1 MTDDRPPADRVHER
15 TEIDLASGV
24 RLAVERRGHASRTV
38 LLGHGG
44 GQTRHAWERTAATLA
59 DRGWCSVTYDL
70 RGHGDSAW
78 HPEGDYRI
86 DALADDVAALAARC
100 APGRAVAVGASVS
113 GIAALL
119 AVAAHGAAR
128 FAGLVL
134 VDVAPT
140 LDLGG
145 VDRILGFMTAQ
156 LDEGFGSVEEAAD
169 AIAAYL
175 PHRPRPTDLS
185 GLARNLREGAD
196 GRWRWH
202 WDPAFIRGPQ
212 WAEVDRH
219 RERLLAAARCVAV
232 PTLLIRGRRSPL
244 VSDAAVAEFLAHVP
258 QARFVDV
265 AGADHMVV
273 GDRNDIFDARLIE
286 FLETL
291 QV

>member
-1 MTDDRPPADRVHER
+1 
-15 TEIDLASGV
+15 
-24 RLAVERRGHASRTV
+24 

-44 GQTRHAWERTAATLA
+44 GQTRHAWERTAVTLA
-59 DRGWCSVTYDL
+59 GRGWRSVTYDL

-86 DALADDVAALAARC
+86 DALADDVTDVATRC
-100 APGRAVAVGASVS
+100 APGRVVAVGASVS
-113 GIAALL
+113 GIASLL
-119 AVAAHGAAR
+119 AVARHGSRR

-140 LDLGG
+140 LDLGSI
-145 VDRILGFMTAQ
+145 DRILGFMTAQ
-156 LDEGFGSVEEAAD
+156 LDEGFGSIDEAAD

-185 GLARNLREGAD
+185 GLARNLRQGAD

-202 WDPAFIRGPQ
+202 WDPAFVRGPQ
-212 WAEVDRH
+212 WAAVESH
-219 RERLLAAARCVAV
+219 RERLLDAARRVTV
-232 PTLLIRGRRSPL
+232 PTLLIRGRRSAL
-244 VSDAAVAEFLAHVP
+244 VSDAAVEEFLAHVP

-273 GDRNDIFDARLIE
+273 GDRNEVFDTRLLE
-286 FLETL
+286 FLDTL
-291 QV
+291 EP

>member
-1 MTDDRPPADRVHER
+1 MMDDRPPADRLHER
-15 TEIDLASGV
+15 SEIELAPGV

-59 DRGWCSVTYDL
+59 ERGWRSVAHDL

-86 DALADDVAALAARC
+86 DALAEDVVGLAARC
-100 APGRAVAVGASVS
+100 APGRVVAVGASVS

-145 VDRILGFMTAQ
+145 VDRILGFMSAQ

-185 GLARNLREGAD
+185 GLARNLRQGAD

-219 RERLLAAARCVAV
+219 RERLLAAARRVAV
-232 PTLLIRGRRSPL
+232 PTLLIRGRRSAL

-273 GDRNDIFDARLIE
+273 GDRNDIFDARLLE

-291 QV
+291 EV

>member
-1 MTDDRPPADRVHER
+1 MHER
-15 TEIDLASGV
+15 IDLDLAPGV
-24 RLAVERRGHASRTV
+24 RLAVERRGAASRTV

-44 GQTRHAWERTAATLA
+44 GQTRHAWERTAVTLA
-59 DRGWCSVTYDL
+59 RRGWRSVTYDL
-70 RGHGDSAW
+70 RGHGDSDW

-86 DALADDVAALAARC
+86 DALADDVTDVATRC

-113 GIAALL
+113 GIASLL
-119 AVAAHGAAR
+119 AVARHGSMR

-140 LDLGG
+140 LDLGSI
-145 VDRILGFMTAQ
+145 DRILGFMTAQ
-156 LDEGFGSVEEAAD
+156 LDEGFGSIDEAAD

-185 GLARNLREGAD
+185 GLARNLRQGAD

-202 WDPAFIRGPQ
+202 WDPAFVRGPQ
-212 WAEVDRH
+212 WAAVESH
-219 RERLLAAARCVAV
+219 RERLLDAARRVTV
-232 PTLLIRGRRSPL
+232 PTLLIRGRRSAL
-244 VSDAAVAEFLAHVP
+244 VSDAAVEEFLANVP

-273 GDRNDIFDARLIE
+273 GDRNEVFDARLLE
-286 FLETL
+286 FLDTL
-291 QV
+291 EP

>member
-1 MTDDRPPADRVHER
+1 MHER
-15 TEIDLASGV
+15 IDLDLAPGV
-24 RLAVERRGHASRTV
+24 RLAVERRGEASRTV

-44 GQTRHAWERTAATLA
+44 GQTRHAWERTAVTLA
-59 DRGWCSVTYDL
+59 RRGWRSVTYDL
-70 RGHGDSAW
+70 RGHGDSDW

-86 DALADDVAALAARC
+86 DALADDVTDVATRC

-113 GIAALL
+113 GIASLL
-119 AVAAHGAAR
+119 AVARHGSMR

-140 LDLGG
+140 LDLGSI
-145 VDRILGFMTAQ
+145 DRILGFMTAQ
-156 LDEGFGSVEEAAD
+156 LDEGFGSIDEAAD

-185 GLARNLREGAD
+185 GLARNLRQGAD

-202 WDPAFIRGPQ
+202 WDPAFVRGPQ
-212 WAEVDRH
+212 WAAVESH
-219 RERLLAAARCVAV
+219 RERLLDAARRVTV
-232 PTLLIRGRRSPL
+232 PTLLIRGRRSAL
-244 VSDAAVAEFLAHVP
+244 VSDAAVEEFLANVP

-273 GDRNDIFDARLIE
+273 GDRNEVFDARLLE
-286 FLETL
+286 FLDTL
-291 QV
+291 EP

>member
-1 MTDDRPPADRVHER
+1 MHER
-15 TEIDLASGV
+15 IDLDLAPGV
-24 RLAVERRGHASRTV
+24 RLAVERRGEASRTV

-44 GQTRHAWERTAATLA
+44 GQTRHAWERTAVTLA
-59 DRGWCSVTYDL
+59 RRGWRSVTYDL
-70 RGHGDSAW
+70 RGHGDSDW

-86 DALADDVAALAARC
+86 DALADDVTDVATRC

-113 GIAALL
+113 GIASLL
-119 AVAAHGAAR
+119 AVARHGSMR

-140 LDLGG
+140 LDLGSI
-145 VDRILGFMTAQ
+145 DRILGFMTAQ
-156 LDEGFGSVEEAAD
+156 LDEGFGSIDEAAD

-185 GLARNLREGAD
+185 VLARNLRQGAD

-202 WDPAFIRGPQ
+202 WDPAFVRGPQ
-212 WAEVDRH
+212 WAAVESH
-219 RERLLAAARCVAV
+219 RERLLDAARRVTV
-232 PTLLIRGRRSPL
+232 PTLLIRGRRSAL
-244 VSDAAVAEFLAHVP
+244 VSDAAVEEFLANVP

-273 GDRNDIFDARLIE
+273 GDRNEVFDARLLE
-286 FLETL
+286 FLDTL
-291 QV
+291 EP

>member
-1 MTDDRPPADRVHER
+1 MHER
-15 TEIDLASGV
+15 IDLDLAPGV
-24 RLAVERRGHASRTV
+24 RLAVERRGAASRTV

-44 GQTRHAWERTAATLA
+44 GQTRHAWERTAVTLA
-59 DRGWCSVTYDL
+59 GRGWRSVTYDL
-70 RGHGDSAW
+70 RGHGDSDW

-86 DALADDVAALAARC
+86 DALADDVTDVATRC

-113 GIAALL
+113 GIASLL
-119 AVAAHGAAR
+119 AVARHGSMR

-140 LDLGG
+140 LDLGSI
-145 VDRILGFMTAQ
+145 DRILGFMTAQ
-156 LDEGFGSVEEAAD
+156 LDEGFGSIDEAAD

-185 GLARNLREGAD
+185 GLARNLRQGAD

-202 WDPAFIRGPQ
+202 WDPAFVRGPQ
-212 WAEVDRH
+212 WAAVESH
-219 RERLLAAARCVAV
+219 RERLLDAARRVTV
-232 PTLLIRGRRSPL
+232 PTLLIRGRRSAL
-244 VSDAAVAEFLAHVP
+244 VSDAAVEEFLANVP

-273 GDRNDIFDARLIE
+273 GDRNEVFDARLLE
-286 FLETL
+286 FLDTL
-291 QV
+291 EP

>member
-1 MTDDRPPADRVHER
+1 MHER
-15 TEIDLASGV
+15 IDLDLAPGV
-24 RLAVERRGHASRTV
+24 RLAVERRGEASRTV

-44 GQTRHAWERTAATLA
+44 GQTRHAWERTAVTLA
-59 DRGWCSVTYDL
+59 RRGWRSVTYDL
-70 RGHGDSAW
+70 RGHGDSDW

-86 DALADDVAALAARC
+86 DALADDVTDVATRC

-113 GIAALL
+113 GIASLL
-119 AVAAHGAAR
+119 AVARHGSMR

-140 LDLGG
+140 LDLGSI
-145 VDRILGFMTAQ
+145 DRILGFMTAQ
-156 LDEGFGSVEEAAD
+156 LDEGFGSIDEAAD

-185 GLARNLREGAD
+185 GLARNLRQGVD

-202 WDPAFIRGPQ
+202 WDPAFVRGPQ
-212 WAEVDRH
+212 WAAVESH
-219 RERLLAAARCVAV
+219 RERLLDAARRVTV
-232 PTLLIRGRRSPL
+232 PTLLIRGRRSAL
-244 VSDAAVAEFLAHVP
+244 VSDAAVEEFLANVP

-273 GDRNDIFDARLIE
+273 GDRNEVFDARLLE
-286 FLETL
+286 FLDTL
-291 QV
+291 EP